1 MTFRKPL
8 FWWMIVLILAWGG
21 SMAVCLPAAQA
32 APALQETPSGA
43 RVETYQDVNVRGGPG
58 TQYDLVGI
66 MARGQV
72 ATVLGK
78 SPNGLWLKVTYIGGP
93 DNIGWVYRDFVRVV
107 GAEVGNLPIVEVPP
121 TPTVRPSPTPLFG
134 ESTGTPEPMGASNAL
149 PTFTPPA
156 PAPPVALLPVQSE
169 GDIAGLPPALVIGA
183 LLALGVLLGGVSLL
197 QRR

>member
-1 MTFRKPL
+1 MKRHFVAVWL
-8 FWWMIVLILAWGG
+8 LIVLVLSLGG
-21 SMAVCLPAAQA
+21 AVLPQAQA
-32 APALQETPSGA
+32 AVPAQSTPSGA

-58 TQYDLVGI
+58 TQYDMVGV

-72 ATVLGK
+72 AAILGK

-93 DNIGWVYRDFVRVV
+93 DNTGWVYRDFVRVA
-107 GAEVGNLPIVEVPP
+107 GAEVGNLPIMEVPP

-134 ESTGTPEPMGASNAL
+134 AETTGTPAPVSNRL
-149 PTFTPPA
+149 PTYTPPV
-156 PAPPVALLPVQSE
+156 PVAVVTLAVAAPS
-169 GDIAGLPPALVIGA
+169 GDIAGLPPALVIGS